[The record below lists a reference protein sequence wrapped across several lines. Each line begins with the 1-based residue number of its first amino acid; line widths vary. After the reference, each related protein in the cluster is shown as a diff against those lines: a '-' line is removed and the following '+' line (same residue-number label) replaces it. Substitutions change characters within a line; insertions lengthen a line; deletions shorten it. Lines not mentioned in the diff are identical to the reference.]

1 MANRCRTLYFNNEAL
16 SHFNAKP
23 IALIPCIGVPMGHTS
38 RTSHIEDLADE
49 LIALFLAQ
57 AADLREHAQAAA
69 AGEGTVHLE
78 RTLRHREIQ
87 RAELYRQFEQAAFPV
102 SSAPDRADQT

>member
-1 MANRCRTLYFNNEAL
+1 MG
-16 SHFNAKP
+16 
-23 IALIPCIGVPMGHTS
+23 IPS
-38 RTSHIEDLADE
+38 RTAQIEDLADE

-57 AADLREHAQAAA
+57 AADLREYAQAAS

-87 RAELYRQFEQAAFPV
+87 RAEHYREFEQAAFPV
-102 SSAPDRADQT
+102 SLAPDRADQT

>member
-1 MANRCRTLYFNNEAL
+1 
-16 SHFNAKP
+16 
-23 IALIPCIGVPMGHTS
+23 MGHTS
-38 RTSHIEDLADE
+38 RTAHIEDLANE

-57 AADLREHAQAAA
+57 AADLREYTQASS

-87 RAELYRQFEQAAFPV
+87 RADLYRQFEQAAFPV
-102 SSAPDRADQT
+102 SSAPDRADQI

>member
-1 MANRCRTLYFNNEAL
+1 
-16 SHFNAKP
+16 
-23 IALIPCIGVPMGHTS
+23 MGHPS
-38 RTSHIEDLADE
+38 RTSQIEYLTEE

-57 AADLREHAQAAA
+57 AADLREYAQAVA

-87 RAELYRQFEQAAFPV
+87 RADLYRQFEQAAFPV
-102 SSAPDRADQT
+102 SSAPDHADQT